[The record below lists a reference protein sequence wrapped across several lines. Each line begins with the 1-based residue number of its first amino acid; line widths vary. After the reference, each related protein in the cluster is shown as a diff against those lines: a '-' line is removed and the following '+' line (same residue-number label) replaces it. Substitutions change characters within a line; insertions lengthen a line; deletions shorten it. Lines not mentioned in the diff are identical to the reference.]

1 MIRLSCSLKWLAIR
15 EYLWPRNEGD
25 YGRKRGG
32 GRGGELESLVVFFIG
47 CVVFF
52 MTALCVQ
59 DGGSDNKAMCC
70 SVVRFIAVLSP
81 LLLPCAGV

>member
-1 MIRLSCSLKWLAIR
+1 MK
-15 EYLWPRNEGD
+15 ETTG
-25 YGRKRGG
+25 GGG

-59 DGGSDNKAMCC
+59 DGAWIIRLC
-70 SVVRFIAVLSP
+70 AVLLSD
-81 LLLPCAGV
+81 LLPFFRPCCFRVPA

>member
-1 MIRLSCSLKWLAIR
+1 MGW
-15 EYLWPRNEGD
+15 
-25 YGRKRGG
+25 GG

-59 DGGSDNKAMCC
+59 DGAWIIRLCAVL
-70 SVVRFIAVLSP
+70 VVRFIAVLSP
-81 LLLPCAGV
+81 LLLPCAGVEGM